1 MKNSVKYIL
10 DKRNMKQKQLIYG
23 RYSKQYISK
32 VINRHFAIPEALI
45 TIWEQVL
52 RVPPRFFVDN
62 KGLCKE
68 LNSIDIQELDSF
80 INAQIFIENEKE
92 LQQFSETELA
102 LREHSLTLNIT
113 KLQRNIRKDILSVQG
128 DIDCVSD
135 ALDVQENNLWFYKD
149 ILELH
154 KYGYLS
160 HDEWQSFLKAFQYVL
175 DGTEDHLV
183 ANDNALVYGMF
194 VLLKRARELNA
205 IKQQKYLREYEELFG
220 PMLENFNSHDE

>member
-1 MKNSVKYIL
+1 MKNSIKYIL
-10 DKRNMKQKQLIYG
+10 DKRNMLQKELIPSG
-23 RYSKQYISK
+23 FSKQYVSK
-32 VINRHFAIPEALI
+32 VINRHFAIPEGLI

-52 RVPPRFFVDN
+52 RVPSKFFVGN

-80 INAQIFIENEKE
+80 INAQFFIENEKD

-113 KLQRNIRKDILSVQG
+113 KLQRNIRKDILTVNG
-128 DIDCVSD
+128 DVDCVSS
-135 ALDVQENNLWFYKD
+135 ALDIQENNLWFYKD

-154 KYGYLS
+154 KYGHLS
-160 HDEWQSFLKAFQYVL
+160 HDEWQSFFKAFHYVL
-175 DGTEDHLV
+175 DGTEDRLV
-183 ANDNALVYGMF
+183 AEDNALVYGMF

-205 IKQQKYLREYEELFG
+205 IKQQKYLREYEEMFG
-220 PMLENFNSHDE
+220 PMLENLNSYDE